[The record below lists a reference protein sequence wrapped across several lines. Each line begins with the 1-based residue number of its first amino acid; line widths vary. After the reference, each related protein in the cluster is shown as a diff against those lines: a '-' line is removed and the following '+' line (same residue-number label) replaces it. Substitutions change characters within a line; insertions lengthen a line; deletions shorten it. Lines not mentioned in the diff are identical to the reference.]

1 MHSLILKVV
10 LSVPQQRCSPYA
22 SGRRAL
28 FVLCNIVAAPQ
39 HQPQL
44 HLVVNNK
51 LNVED
56 FL

>member
-1 MHSLILKVV
+1 MHSLIPKVV

-39 HQPQL
+39 RQPQL
-44 HLVVNNK
+44 HLVVINK